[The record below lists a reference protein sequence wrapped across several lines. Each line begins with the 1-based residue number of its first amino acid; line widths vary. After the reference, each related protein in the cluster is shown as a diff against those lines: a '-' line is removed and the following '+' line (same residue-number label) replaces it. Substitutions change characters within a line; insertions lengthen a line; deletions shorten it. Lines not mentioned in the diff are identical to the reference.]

1 MENSRAM
8 AGLFLMSG
16 VLLLVLYV
24 HVSASESE
32 KKREQERDQAQA
44 EEAVEWTKNYLRE
57 TTPFN

>member
-1 MENSRAM
+1 M

-24 HVSASESE
+24 HVSASQSE

>member
-16 VLLLVLYV
+16 VLLLVIYV
-24 HVSASESE
+24 RVSASAAE
-32 KKREQERDQAQA
+32 KKIEQERDQAEA
-44 EEAVEWTKNYLRE
+44 DEAVEWTKNYLRE